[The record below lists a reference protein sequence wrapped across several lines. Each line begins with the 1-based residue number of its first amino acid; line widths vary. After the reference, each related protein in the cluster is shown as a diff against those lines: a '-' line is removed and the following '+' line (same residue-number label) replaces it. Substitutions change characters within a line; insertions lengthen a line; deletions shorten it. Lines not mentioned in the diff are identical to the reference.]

1 MTNLTTDY
9 RLNTGAR
16 IPKMGLRTQQLPV
29 SRTRQLVLAALRLG
43 YRQLDLTLPATNT
56 AQVGQAIRE
65 SGLRRSTIFVTV
77 QLAPTVALAAIRPTV
92 TSALKCLGL
101 STVDLCVWTAPPC
114 TPQSNQ
120 GRFLAWRN
128 LEELTRA
135 GLVRAIGVAGLTL
148 PDLQNLWRHATV
160 PPAVVQISGLI
171 GRSLGQLWPFARAH
185 HLLIAAPVVVEKP
198 VRNRDV
204 RLMAEKYGVSAAQ
217 LTVRFCVQRGILPLL
232 AARTPAQL
240 ATDTRLAGPL
250 SVNDLH
256 RLATLRNP
264 TENFW

>member
-43 YRQLDLTLPATNT
+43 YRQLDLTLPSTNT
-56 AQVGQAIRE
+56 TQVGQAIRE

-77 QLAPTVALAAIRPTV
+77 QLASTVAPTAIRPTV

-101 STVDLCVWTAPPC
+101 STVDLCVWTAHR
-114 TPQSNQ
+114 TGQD
-120 GRFLAWRN
+120 RLTAWRN
-128 LEELTRA
+128 LEELTRT
-135 GLVRAIGVAGLTL
+135 GSVRAIGVAGLTL

-160 PPAVVQISGLI
+160 PPAVIQISGLI

-185 HLLIAAPVVVEKP
+185 HLLIAAPVVAEKP

-240 ATDTRLAGPL
+240 ATDTRLVGPL
-250 SVNDLH
+250 SVTDLH
-256 RLATLRNP
+256 RFATLRNP

>member
-77 QLAPTVALAAIRPTV
+77 QLASTVAPAAIRPTV
-92 TSALKCLGL
+92 TGALKCLGL
-101 STVDLCVWTAPPC
+101 STVDLCVWTALPS
-114 TPQSNQ
+114 TTQTRQ
-120 GRFLAWRN
+120 DRLTAWRN

-135 GLVRAIGVAGLTL
+135 GSVRAIGVAGLTL

-160 PPAVVQISGLI
+160 PPAVVSISGLI

-185 HLLIAAPVVVEKP
+185 HLLIAAPVVAEKP

-232 AARTPAQL
+232 TARTPAQL

-256 RLATLRNP
+256 RFAMLRNP